1 MNDAYTAHVPTLTL
15 IEKIIQQP
23 TGRIHGLA
31 VEIEFRHHAEFTPP
45 QTPQGPAVEAGA
57 RPGQRLTEFG
67 AQLGAVTL
75 ALGEF
80 PQHRA
85 VVGAA
90 LAGDGR
96 WTPRAEVRR
105 VTPLERP
112 DILHGGT
119 EKRGIRIMIFHGCLP
134 QRLWIGIV
142 HGRKRKEKRAFHEN
156 SGQ

>member
-1 MNDAYTAHVPTLTL
+1 MNDAHTAHVPALTFV
-15 IEKIIQQP
+15 EKVIQQT

-31 VEIEFRHHAEFTPP
+31 MEVELRHDAELAPP
-45 QTPQGPAVEAGA
+45 QAPQGPAVEAGA
-57 RPGQRLTEFG
+57 RPGQRLPEFC
-67 AQLGAVTL
+67 AELGAVTL

-80 PQHRA
+80 TQHSA
-85 VVGAA
+85 VVGAS

-96 WTPRAEVRR
+96 WTAGPEIRR

-112 DILHGGT
+112 DVLHGGT